1 MRLGLSLS
9 SSLGTTQTLKPQY
22 IHYLKLLQLPVLQ
35 LEQHIQQ
42 ELEQNPL
49 LEEVMDDEISQDD
62 ESAES
67 SILQND
73 PDTEDFYYTNT
84 YDGSPEQYDESASQ
98 IQDERDPFELYN
110 LTWQDDSD
118 GPRQHYKSN
127 DEDDD
132 DGFFQIKDAGS
143 FIEDLLQQLRLM
155 PLPESFMMLGEHIIG
170 EIDADGYLRRE
181 LSEIV
186 KETNIDIIEE
196 NIARRQSLIGE
207 VEEADNPAMQY
218 ALSSEA
224 KALLY
229 TDDDFEGEV
238 ELLPQVTLDQAEK
251 VLKVIHRLDPPGV
264 GARTIQECLLAQLA
278 VLPSLSE
285 SQLIA
290 KNILTECYH
299 QFTMKHYP
307 AICKVLNINEETLKE
322 GLEAI
327 KALNPKPGSGTF
339 SSQSNTV
346 IPDFIITKNHDGTDL
361 LIQVNDGRIPAL
373 QLNKLYEKLKKEA
386 RIRKFNAE
394 TKDWLR
400 RKYDDA
406 QFMIK
411 AISKRKQTMLHA
423 MTYIADKQRD
433 FFFQGASGLKPL
445 IYKDVADVTGLDIS
459 TVCRIVNG
467 KYAQTDFGTFELRYF
482 FSEALPTDDGDE
494 VSTTVIKD
502 KIKEMIDTEDKS
514 KPLSDDKI
522 SKDLKKIGFNVARR
536 TVAKYREQ
544 LKLPVAR
551 LRKEL

>member
-1 MRLGLSLS
+1 MKLGLSLS
-9 SSLGTTQTLKPQY
+9 SSLGVTQTLKPQY

-49 LEEVMDDEISQDD
+49 LEEVMEEDILPEDEELRTTNELEQDD
-62 ESAES
+62 DV
-67 SILQND
+67 L
-73 PDTEDFYYTNT
+73 YTST
-84 YDGSPEQYDESASQ
+84 YDGSPEQYEDHSSQ
-98 IQDERDPFELYN
+98 IQDAPDPFEIYN

-118 GPRQHYKSN
+118 GPRMHYKS
-127 DEDDD
+127 DEDNE
-132 DGFFQIKDAGS
+132 DGYFQIKDTSS
-143 FIEDLLQQLRLM
+143 FIEDLIQQLRLM
-155 PLPESFMMLGEHIIG
+155 PLSESFMILGEHIIG
-170 EIDADGYLRRE
+170 EIDSDGYLRRE
-181 LSEIV
+181 LTDIV

-196 NIARRQSLIGE
+196 NIARRQALVGE
-207 VEEADNPAMQY
+207 MDSTENPALQY
-218 ALSSEA
+218 SLSSEA

-229 TDDDFEGEV
+229 SEDDFEGEI
-238 ELLPQVTLDQAEK
+238 ELLPQVSLIEAEK

-264 GARTIQECLLAQLA
+264 GSRTIQECLLAQLA
-278 VLPSLSE
+278 VMQTLSPA
-285 SQLIA
+285 QLTA
-290 KNILTECYH
+290 KDILIECYQH
-299 QFTMKHYP
+299 FTMKHYP
-307 AICKVLNINEETLKE
+307 AICKNLSITEDILRE

-339 SSQSNTV
+339 SSQSNSV
-346 IPDFIITKNHDGTDL
+346 IPDFIITKNHDNTDL
-361 LIQVNDGRIPAL
+361 VIQVNDGRVPAL

-386 RIRKFNAE
+386 RVRKFNAE

-411 AISKRKQTMLHA
+411 AISKRKQTMLYA
-423 MTYIADKQRD
+423 MTFIAEKQRD
-433 FFFQGASGLKPL
+433 FFYQGSAGLKPL
-445 IYKDVADVTGLDIS
+445 IYKDVADMTGLDIS

-494 VSTTVIKD
+494 VSTTVLKD
-502 KIKEMIDTEDKS
+502 KIKEMIEKEDKS

-522 SKDLKKIGFNVARR
+522 SKDLKKIGYNVARR